1 MASKLHR
8 FTFPKSVG
16 RDAVERIVADAIFIA
31 ECLHGPAKVRL
42 GMSYYIAPGRPQCVI
57 DTSTEIGEQVAQL
70 VTGLMARQLGE
81 TAFRVERIAN
91 AEKAVAPC

>member
-1 MASKLHR
+1 MTNCLHR
-8 FTFPKSVG
+8 FTLPKG
-16 RDAVERIVADAIFIA
+16 IARATIEKIVAEAVFVA

-70 VTGLMARQLGE
+70 VAGLMARQLGE
-81 TAFRVERIAN
+81 TAFRVERIAGS
-91 AEKAVAPC
+91 VAPAVP

>member
-1 MASKLHR
+1 MTNCLHR
-8 FTFPKSVG
+8 FTLPKG
-16 RDAVERIVADAIFIA
+16 IARTTIEKIVAEAVFVA

-57 DTSTEIGEQVAQL
+57 DSSTEIGEQVAQM

-81 TAFRVERIAN
+81 DAFRVERI
-91 AEKAVAPC
+91 EKSRGGRS